1 MGNTKTIKKI
11 KIAKTKN
18 EILVDWF
25 LNEIHW
31 SKLAQTLN
39 YSKAGIFKIKK
50 RVADFKNDSG
60 YDQALTNVF
69 TVVEL
74 NKVIDLYNYYI
85 ENPELFEKPKTKK
98 EINLE
103 EQEKA
108 INNSMK
114 DFQTGLSYERGS
126 VSLEEKEDKKQV
138 LDKHA
143 ASVESQRAELN
154 KLPKDSPERAE
165 KEAEFKH
172 NKTNRISEFWKNQNK
187 DK

>member
-31 SKLAQTLN
+31 SKLAETLN
-39 YSKAGIFKIKK
+39 YSKAGTFKLKK
-50 RVADFKNDSG
+50 RVSDLKNDNG
-60 YDQALTNVF
+60 YDEALISVF

-114 DFQTGLSYERGS
+114 DFQSGLSYERGS
-126 VSLEEKEDKKQV
+126 VKIEEQ
-138 LDKHA
+138 
-143 ASVESQRAELN
+143 ES
-154 KLPKDSPERAE
+154 KDS
-165 KEAEFKH
+165 
-172 NKTNRISEFWKNQNK
+172 
-187 DK
+187 